1 MALVEYE
8 VKGRIAYI
16 TMNRPEKLNAINHEM
31 LDGLWQAFT
40 NLRDDP
46 EVWLGIVTGNGR
58 AFSVGHDL
66 VEMGGGS
73 APVRESATTD
83 QLYFME
89 QHIWKPIIAAINGIC
104 LAQGAGIALG
114 ADIRVAADTAQ
125 FGWPQV
131 KRGISSISGPVI
143 LSHRVPLGNAL
154 ETLFVGEFL
163 PAQEAQRL
171 GLVNHVVPQEEVMS
185 KAEELA
191 GKILEN
197 APLAVRAIKEA
208 AIRGLHLSLQD
219 RLSVAALVSA
229 RVRNSEDSQEG
240 LNAFKE
246 KRAPVWKAR

>member
-1 MALVEYE
+1 MALVEYQ

-31 LDGLWQAFT
+31 LEGLWQAFT

-66 VEMGGGS
+66 VEMGGGG

-125 FGWPQV
+125 LGWPQV

-163 PAQEAQRL
+163 SAQEAQRL
-171 GLVNHVVPQEEVMS
+171 GLVNYVVPQEEVMS

-197 APLAVRAIKEA
+197 APLAVRGIKEA

-219 RLSVAALVSA
+219 RLSVATLVSA
-229 RVRNSEDSQEG
+229 RVRNSEDAQEG